1 MLVTTER
8 TWGSLR
14 FAVSHE
20 VFNTS
25 KFWLI
30 FSKNFLE
37 WNSFMRKWQHI
48 KLSYRESLF
57 CQWGLFLHWNRFIVN
72 TSQTLP
78 LVKISDCEE
87 RDTFQRDI
95 WYQNPL
101 PYIKSNECLIEYFI
115 WSVTVK
121 QNKYLNSM
129 QTVLPPQT
137 WILLS
142 EIDLEHFTL
151 SVFMKQRI

>member
-1 MLVTTER
+1 
-8 TWGSLR
+8 
-14 FAVSHE
+14 
-20 VFNTS
+20 
-25 KFWLI
+25 
-30 FSKNFLE
+30 
-37 WNSFMRKWQHI
+37 MRKWQHI

-151 SVFMKQRI
+151 SVFMKQRIETKLLKSCFRDKNYASNLFFWKGLWILPVLK